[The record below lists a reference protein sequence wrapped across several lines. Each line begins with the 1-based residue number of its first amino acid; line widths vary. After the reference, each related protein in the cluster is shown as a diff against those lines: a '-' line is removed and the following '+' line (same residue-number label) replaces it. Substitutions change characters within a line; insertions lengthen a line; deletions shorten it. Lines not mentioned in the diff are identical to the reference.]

1 MAKINMPKGSPT
13 IDMTPMVDLAFLLVT
28 FFMLSAKTRTNEP
41 VEVKY
46 STSIS
51 DEEVPTKT
59 LVMITVDKGGCVYL
73 NPGPYEAREKIL
85 GNMLKKYGGKGLT
98 KDQIEEF
105 KKLTSFG
112 CSMAELPAYLDMS
125 VDERKKFQ
133 TKGVPSDTI
142 AFANNELKDW
152 LKYANNVILEEG
164 RTLYQNALN
173 DQKPSEPTPQPED
186 FKPKYVIKADAS
198 AAYVHAKKVVET
210 CRDLK
215 LNNINFVTSL
225 EMKR

>member
-46 STSIS
+46 SSSIS
-51 DEEVPTKT
+51 DEAVPTKT
-59 LVMITVDKGGCVYL
+59 LVMVTVDKGGCVYL
-73 NPGPYEAREKIL
+73 NPGPYDTREKVL
-85 GNMLKKYGGKGLT
+85 GNMLKKYGKGLT

-112 CSMAELPAYLDMS
+112 CSMAELPAYLDLS

-142 AFANNELKDW
+142 SFANNELRDW
-152 LKYANNVILEEG
+152 LRFSNAAILEEG
-164 RTLYQNALN
+164 KNLYQDALN
-173 DQKPSEPTPQPED
+173 NQKPSEPTPMPED
-186 FKPKYVIKADAS
+186 FKPKFVIKADAS
-198 AAYVHAKKVVET
+198 SVYANAKRVIET

-225 EMKR
+225 ELKR